1 MACARGIPMNSVVL
15 GYLAGSTA
23 VFMVANSLLKTYAA
37 KGGLGMLIAA
47 LAAFCL
53 GNFLMVRVMRE
64 NGLGLAL
71 ALSLV
76 FQLVAITLI
85 AFAVF
90 GERPT
95 GLQIAGLVLAV
106 VSIGMIT
113 WPSGGG
119 A

>member
-1 MACARGIPMNSVVL
+1 MNGVVL

-37 KGGLGMLIAA
+37 KGGALMLVAA

-53 GNFLMVRVMRE
+53 GNWLMVRVMRE
-64 NGLGLAL
+64 NGLGLGL

-85 AFAVF
+85 AFLVF

-95 GLQIAGLVLAV
+95 LLQLSGVVLGVIA
-106 VSIGMIT
+106 IGMIV
-113 WPSGGG
+113 WPQGGNT
-119 A
+119 

>member
-1 MACARGIPMNSVVL
+1 MNGVVL
-15 GYLAGSTA
+15 AHLAGSTA

-37 KGGLGMLIAA
+37 KGGAVMLVAA

-53 GNFLMVRVMRE
+53 GNWLMVRVMRE

-76 FQLVAITLI
+76 FQLVAITTI
-85 AFAVF
+85 AFAFF
-90 GERPT
+90 GERPS
-95 GLQIAGLVLAV
+95 GLQIAGVVLGIVA
-106 VSIGMIT
+106 IAMIA
-113 WPSGGG
+113 WPAGDV